1 MSQKQNDQET
11 NSLHK
16 VKYYS
21 KEEYEKG
28 DFEGAILECFSVNT
42 SDNNKKNKV
51 RGYLLTLQG

>member
-11 NSLHK
+11 NSPHK

-28 DFEGAILECFSVNT
+28 DFEGAILECFSISSSN
-42 SDNNKKNKV
+42 NNKERKV
-51 RGYLLTLQG
+51 HGYLLTLQG